1 MQLDQ
6 YPVFRKIIL
15 PWYDSETSCY
25 IMIVLMIIAILF
37 ALMGIKIARE
47 NVEYHG
53 YIWVP
58 VLLVVMS
65 SGVIVSTSI
74 RLIKRYMR
82 RFPK

>member
-6 YPVFRKIIL
+6 HPVFRKIIL

-25 IMIVLMIIAILF
+25 IMIVLMIVVILF
-37 ALMGIKIARE
+37 ALMGIKIAHE
-47 NVEYHG
+47 SVEYHG

>member
-6 YPVFRKIIL
+6 HPVFRKIIL

-25 IMIVLMIIAILF
+25 FMIVLMIVFILF
-37 ALMGIKIARE
+37 ALVGIKITRE
-47 NVEYHG
+47 TLEYHG

-58 VLLVVMS
+58 VLLLVMS
-65 SGVIVSTSI
+65 SAVIVSTSI
-74 RLIKRYMR
+74 RLIKRYTW